1 MHPELRTQ
9 WDALEVQRTA
19 FVARVTAFPTELQS
33 VRPTPKD
40 FSPVEVLM
48 HFALAEGVDLA
59 MMQKTPPASL
69 SQKRAKPNFIFRFA
83 VKGLAEGKRMPTAP
97 TMTPEGQFTLQEAT
111 EKWAEVR
118 QQMAAILEPLPS
130 PNAPAIRHSIF
141 GILSAAD
148 LIALLDAHTRY
159 HVLRFAV
166 ATK

>member
-1 MHPELRTQ
+1 
-9 WDALEVQRTA
+9 
-19 FVARVTAFPTELQS
+19 
-33 VRPTPKD
+33 
-40 FSPVEVLM
+40 
-48 HFALAEGVDLA
+48 
-59 MMQKTPPASL
+59 
-69 SQKRAKPNFIFRFA
+69 
-83 VKGLAEGKRMPTAP
+83 MPTAP
-97 TMTPEGQFTLQEAT
+97 TMTPEGQFSLQEAT

-118 QQMAAILEPLPS
+118 RQIAAMLEPLPS